1 MVKKPVKRKV
11 MRKVIKRK
19 VIKKPVKRK
28 SIKRMTN
35 RQYIHGDYDGDG
47 VANIDDKKPFN
58 KKKSKRVNP
67 EVSLSTTIKYI
78 ESKRRAAEKI
88 ARPIAKRHKMK
99 YRIKGTYSVINKR
112 VRSASNVSG
121 DFIGFR
127 GETMTRSEAIAKW
140 KKFNKTLKVK
150 RSGQDNKYKTLKGS
164 KNPYRALHSDFELEG
179 YGTEAQFRTK
189 KFGKLNDEM
198 HIVHKN
204 RGDTSKFLPRS
215 KKLIKQGY

>member
-1 MVKKPVKRKV
+1 
-11 MRKVIKRK
+11 
-19 VIKKPVKRK
+19 
-28 SIKRMTN
+28 
-35 RQYIHGDYDGDG
+35 
-47 VANIDDKKPFN
+47 
-58 KKKSKRVNP
+58 
-67 EVSLSTTIKYI
+67 
-78 ESKRRAAEKI
+78 
-88 ARPIAKRHKMK
+88 MK

-112 VRSASNVSG
+112 VRSAPNVSG
-121 DFIGFR
+121 DFIGLR
-127 GETMTRSEAIAKW
+127 AETMKRKQAIARW

-204 RGDTSKFLPRS
+204 KGNTKKFLPRS
-215 KKLIKQGY
+215 KKLIKKGY

>member
-1 MVKKPVKRKV
+1 MVKKPTKRKKPVKRKV
-11 MRKVIKRK
+11 VKKRIKRG
-19 VIKKPVKRK
+19 
-28 SIKRMTN
+28 SIKNMTN

-47 VANIDDKKPFN
+47 TPNIDDRRPFN
-58 KKKSKRVNP
+58 KKKSRRVNP
-67 EVSLSTTIKYI
+67 EVSLSNTIKFI
-78 ESKRRAAEKI
+78 EKKRRAAKKI
-88 ARPIAKRHKMK
+88 AKPIAKRHKMK

-112 VRSASNVSG
+112 VRSNPRVSG
-121 DFIGFR
+121 DFIGLR
-127 GETMTRSEAIAKW
+127 GETMTRQQAISKW

-204 RGDTSKFLPRS
+204 KGDTKKFLPRS
-215 KKLIKQGY
+215 KKLIKKGY